1 MALDKNG
8 FKRKSYSDLVDSM
21 SAKAKEKFG
30 ADANTSERSVLGII
44 IRIMAWFF
52 SLLWQDTEDVY
63 HSAYRKTAE
72 GAQLDML
79 LPYAGI
85 TRNLADF
92 AYGQIEIK
100 GTPNHFI
107 ESGFLASTNNDVF
120 FETIYDLTLGSDG
133 KGTVAIVA
141 LDVGAIGNVGAN
153 KITQIVNPDADII
166 SVYNPLK
173 TNGGREKETDAEAR
187 ERADI
192 TVEGIGSATTA
203 AIRANLLKI
212 SSIRAAKVIENY
224 IDVVDQYGT
233 PPRSIQAFV
242 LGGSDEEIAK
252 AIHEKKAGGIQPYG
266 TTYVDVLD
274 LSGDVKQI
282 GFTRANE
289 VNVFIKVNVTTKTSF
304 TSNGVDQIKTA
315 LIRYVGGTDIN
326 NNTYS
331 GLNMGDDVI
340 VSRLIARTYSV
351 DGIEDVTI
359 EVSTDG
365 INFNDSNVVIGLQ
378 EVAQTHF
385 NNIEV
390 TVNV

>member
-72 GAQLDML
+72 GVQLDML

-85 TRNLADF
+85 TRNLEDF
-92 AYGQIEIK
+92 AYGQIEII

-107 ESGFLASTNNDVF
+107 ESGFLTSTNNDIF
-120 FETIYDLTLGSDG
+120 FETLYDLTLDSEG
-133 KGTVAIVA
+133 KGTVEIVA
-141 LDVGAIGNVGAN
+141 LDIGSIGNVGAN
-153 KITQIVNPDADII
+153 TITQIVNTNADII
-166 SVYNPLK
+166 SVNNPLR
-173 TNGGREKETDAEAR
+173 TNGGSEYETDPEAR

-192 TVEGIGSATTA
+192 TVEGMGSATTA
-203 AIRANLLKI
+203 AIRTNLLKI

-224 IDVVDQYGT
+224 KDVVDQYGT

-266 TTYVDVLD
+266 TTYVDVTD

-289 VNVFIKVNVTTKTSF
+289 VNIFIKVRATTNTSF
-304 TSNGVDQIKTA
+304 TFDGVNQIKTA
-315 LIRYVGGTDIN
+315 LIRYVGGTDAN
-326 NNTYS
+326 NNAYS
-331 GLNMGDDVI
+331 GLNMGDDV
-340 VSRLIARTYSV
+340 VVARLNAITFSV
-351 DGIEDVTI
+351 DGIEDVKV
-359 EVSTDG
+359 EVSKDG
-365 INFNDSNVVIGLQ
+365 VNYDDSNVVIALQ

-385 NNIEV
+385 KDIEV
-390 TVNV
+390 ILHV